1 MAIVGFPDGTRVRAS
16 SISDRRVDDPERTFG
31 LYLDACWQPT
41 WPATVVDWEDFGLP
55 ENPEL
60 AAQQIAEAF
69 GRARRGA
76 LVEVGCLGGSGRTG
90 TVLACMAVLAGVSP
104 AEAVAWVRAAYR
116 PDAVETSDQEAW
128 VRWFAE
134 WVQAHPHA
142 TASQTASGDIPGRF
156 PRGAALT

>member
-1 MAIVGFPDGTRVRAS
+1 MSIVRFPDGTHVRAS

-31 LYLDACWQPT
+31 LYLDAQWQPT

-55 ENPEL
+55 TDREL

-69 GRARRGA
+69 GRAQQGG
-76 LVEVGCLGGSGRTG
+76 LVEVGCLGGRGRTG
-90 TVLACMAVLAGVSP
+90 TVLACMAVLAGVPS

-116 PDAVETSDQEAW
+116 REAVETADQEAW

-134 WVQAHPHA
+134 WADTHAYLMPSQAAGP
-142 TASQTASGDIPGRF
+142 
-156 PRGAALT
+156 